1 MSETPYRAAARS
13 YFGAGWSPI
22 PLPTEEKSPP
32 PNQFAGKPQMFT
44 GVGGVYV
51 TEQHLKV
58 WLGIKGRAQ
67 AGKLSFAPG
76 NIALRLPPGIIAVDV
91 DAYGE
96 KKGGETLAKAE
107 EEWGALPPTWVSTSK
122 TDGVS
127 GIRLFRVPPGLKWP
141 GELPQGK
148 GVELLRWD
156 HRFMIVAPSIHDK
169 TKLPYRW
176 YREMEVEENGET
188 IVKMVLSEE
197 EFPDAPPE
205 DGVDPESGLPSDL
218 LLDLKAGGEGYI
230 PWLPTEW
237 VEGLTQGR
245 EFAADEV
252 DETLDG
258 AKLNAWLAERN
269 APESPCAHMRKMQ
282 TRWAVSVQKAA
293 DDGGAHDEMRDAIWG
308 ALNDAKAGHSG
319 IVKVLG
325 HMRNVF
331 LKAVDGRRPDEGAA
345 KSEWARAVLRGGQ
358 KVTADDNEPEEDDP
372 CDSVGSR
379 PGKLGKQRKSGSGS
393 GSSGSGRGSAGS
405 RGTSME
411 DPGPI
416 GSRDVEECNEKG
428 NANRL
433 VRVFNGRARWVEAY
447 GSWYLWS
454 GDEGVW
460 RADDTR
466 QVDRWVVKA
475 IDAISEEVAF
485 LKNDEDGEKQI
496 KAFKAHQKSSYAQ
509 GNRNAMKDMAK
520 GRKGIMIP
528 ADRLDADP
536 ALLCVGNGVVELGAV
551 NATGEIILK
560 PHSPEH
566 YFTMRTTMAFRPGA
580 WAPGGKGMWS
590 EFLERFLPDE
600 EVREWLQRLVGYSL
614 LGKNPAR
621 LLLVLKGK
629 TSTGKSTFAEAI
641 RTVLGDYGALMTASM
656 LRDNA
661 DDKPR
666 PDILA
671 ALARR
676 VVVAE
681 ELGAAQHLH
690 ADQIKRL
697 TGSTPV
703 TARGMRSN
711 TYITRVPAFT
721 PWIVCNNVPT
731 IEGADNALKRRI
743 LVVPFN
749 VQIKQQDEDI
759 NYFDRLIEE
768 AGEEILSWCLQGHAV
783 YLENPNLFDVPAGAL
798 GAATEFA
805 EGMNEFQAWLTSQT
819 DTGEGYCEIPRRLY
833 EAYVDWCNENGI
845 KERDQMSNTA
855 FGRKLNDIDIVK
867 ARRTIE
873 GKQID
878 VRLGIRL
885 TGGTVRE
892 LS

>member
-13 YFGAGWSPI
+13 YFEAGWSPI
-22 PLPTEEKSPP
+22 PLPIGEKSPP
-32 PNQFAGKPQMFT
+32 PSQFAGEAQMFT

-51 TEQHLKV
+51 TEKHLKV

-76 NIALRLPPGIIAVDV
+76 NIALRLPPGIIGIDV

-122 TDGVS
+122 TDGIS
-127 GIRLFRVPPGLKWP
+127 GIRLFRIPEGLKWP

-169 TKLPYRW
+169 TKLPYQW
-176 YREMEVEENGET
+176 YREMEVEEDGELT
-188 IVKMVLSEE
+188 IKMVLSPE
-197 EFPDAPPE
+197 EFPDAPPTG
-205 DGVDPESGLPSDL
+205 DSDPETGLPLPMGPRDAESDIH
-218 LLDLKAGGEGYI
+218 I

-245 EFAADEV
+245 EFSADEV
-252 DETLDG
+252 NEDIDG
-258 AKLNAWLAERN
+258 KALNAWLAERN

-282 TRWAVSVQKAA
+282 TRWVVQVQKAS

-308 ALNDAKAGHSG
+308 ALSDAKAGHSG
-319 IVKVLG
+319 IIKVLG
-325 HMRNVF
+325 HLRNVF

-358 KVTADDNEPEEDDP
+358 KLIADDNEPEEEDP

-393 GSSGSGRGSAGS
+393 GSSGSGRGSDGS

-411 DPGPI
+411 DPGQI

-454 GDEGVW
+454 GNEGIW

-485 LKNDEDGEKQI
+485 LKNDEDGEKQV

-536 ALLCVGNGVVELGAV
+536 QLLCVGNGVVELGSV
-551 NATGEIILK
+551 TGSGEIILK

-566 YFTMRTTMAFRPGA
+566 YFTMRTAVEFRPGA
-580 WAPGGKGMWS
+580 WVPGGKGMWD

-600 EVREWLQRLVGYSL
+600 EVRAWLQRIVGYSL
-614 LGKNPAR
+614 LGRNPGR
-621 LLLVLKGK
+621 FLVVLKGK

-641 RTVLGDYGALMTASM
+641 RVVLGDYGALMTASM

-666 PDILA
+666 PDLLA
-671 ALARR
+671 AFQRR
-676 VVVAE
+676 LIVAE

-690 ADQIKRL
+690 ADQMKRL
-697 TGSTPV
+697 TGGTPI

-721 PWIVCNNVPT
+721 PWIVCNEVPT
-731 IEGADNALKRRI
+731 IEGADNALKRRL
-743 LVVPFN
+743 LVVPFDQ
-749 VQIKQQDEDI
+749 QIKQADEDI
-759 NYFDRLIEE
+759 NYFTRLMEE
-768 AGEEILSWCLQGHAV
+768 SAEEILAWALAGHAA
-783 YLENPNLFDVPAGAL
+783 YLNDPKLHELPAGAL

-805 EGMNEFQAWLTSQT
+805 ESMSEFDAWRAERA
-819 DTGEGYCEIPRRLY
+819 DVGDGYYELPLRLY
-833 EAYVDWCNENGI
+833 LDFKEWCADNGVDRPMSNKAFGI
-845 KERDQMSNTA
+845 K
-855 FGRKLNDIDIVK
+855 LNGMDVVK
-867 ARRTIE
+867 SKRSLG
-873 GKQID
+873 GKQQW
-878 VRLGIRL
+878 VREGIRL
-885 TGGTVRE
+885 VRE
-892 LS
+892 PSEVSD